1 MKRLNK
7 SMAALILAVVI
18 ILSALAGCLAG
29 FGVGK
34 EHKGKA
40 SHILLGL
47 DLAGGVSISYEAQ
60 GGNPSDKDMN
70 DTVYKLQKRVEAYS
84 TEAEVYR
91 EGSNRINVEIPG
103 VTDADKI
110 LEELGQPGALVFAT
124 VSGEGDEQQFT
135 PVLTGSDVANA
146 EATSNSTNGVKEYVV
161 DLEFTAE
168 GAKKFADAT
177 EANIGNQIYI
187 FYDNQVVSAPTV
199 QTAITEGRAQITGM
213 ENYDAA
219 NELATTIRIGA
230 LPLELK
236 EVHSTVVSAKLGR
249 EAVTNSLKAGAIGF
263 AAIVVLMI
271 VLYLFPG
278 FVAALALTIYV
289 ILMLLALNGLN
300 VTLTL
305 PGIAGIIL
313 SIGMAVDANVIIFN
327 RIKEEIGLGK
337 DTKYA
342 IVNGFDKA
350 FSAIIDGNVTT
361 LIAAAVLWFKGSGSV
376 KGFAS
381 TLAIGIVLSMFTA
394 FVVTKL
400 LINVFYQLGVKN
412 PKLYGSKKPAK
423 VIDWIKISKVCGAI
437 SLVVIIVGL
446 VFLPINKKNTG
457 KVLNYSLDFSGGT
470 SLSITFDEKQTA
482 DSDLA
487 DQVKTEV
494 ADMIDD
500 KNIETQIVKDD
511 NQIILKTTQEL
522 DLEQRT
528 KIEEKIREDFKVAE
542 FEKENISSSVS
553 KEMRSDAVIAV
564 IIAIILMLIYIAIRF
579 KDIRFGAG
587 AVLALVHDVL
597 IVFCLYSVFKFS
609 VGGNFIACMLTIVGY
624 SINATIIIYDR
635 IRENLKAMSRK
646 KDGYAAIVNTSISQT
661 LTRTIAT
668 SLTTFITV
676 AILYIFAVPSIKE
689 FIFSLMAG
697 VVVGV
702 YSSVCLTGPIW
713 YFLRTKFGRQ

>member
-18 ILSALAGCLAG
+18 ILSVLAGCLAG

-124 VSGEGDEQQFT
+124 TSGEGENQQFT

-263 AAIVVLMI
+263 AAIVVLML

-342 IVNGFDKA
+342 IANGFDKA

-423 VIDWIKISKVCGAI
+423 VIDWIKISKVCGVI
-437 SLVVIIVGL
+437 SLVLIIVGL

-522 DLEQRT
+522 DLQQRT
-528 KIEEKIREDFKVAE
+528 EIEEKIRKDFKVAE

-553 KEMRSDAVIAV
+553 KEMRSDAVVAV

-587 AVLALVHDVL
+587 AVLALIHDVL